1 MSICS
6 FMCRA
11 NWWAARELSAIIL
24 HFFCAAATKGYLSV
38 LLFHR
43 LDPYRLATQFQVM
56 KNSDAKK
63 PDCAWFVY
71 LLSFTPAD
79 SGALW
84 SLTVSEQGGI

>member
-1 MSICS
+1 MSCKLVGS
-6 FMCRA
+6 ERTFC
-11 NWWAARELSAIIL
+11 NYPSL
-24 HFFCAAATKGYLSV
+24 FCAAATKGYLSV